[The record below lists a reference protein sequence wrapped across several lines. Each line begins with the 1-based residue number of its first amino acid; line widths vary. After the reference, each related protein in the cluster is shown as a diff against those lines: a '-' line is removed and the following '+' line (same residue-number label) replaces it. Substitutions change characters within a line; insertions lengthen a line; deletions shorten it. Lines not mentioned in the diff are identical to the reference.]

1 MSSPSRLAGC
11 LAVLLCTSWVAPT
24 APPCD
29 APPDKVKVSMI
40 VILASEAN
48 AKVDPR
54 LTCIAAELK
63 KKHPKL
69 VGFQLA
75 GKCSCKSLTIGTKE
89 AFDLI
94 ANETAAVTVEQ
105 GADDDNFVQLKVEP
119 PQMGEITY
127 RTVCGKFLP
136 IVTPV
141 RMKDGSLVI
150 IAVRVQP
157 CNGK

>member
-11 LAVLLCTSWVAPT
+11 LAVLLCTGCVAPT

-48 AKVDPR
+48 TKVDPR

-89 AFDLI
+89 SFDLI

-105 GADDDNFVQLKVEP
+105 GADEDNFVQLKVEP
-119 PQMGEITY
+119 PHLGEITY

-141 RMKDGSLVI
+141 RVKDGSLVI